1 MDLYPTEIYLH
12 RFVLS
17 RQRPKENQ
25 LFTQQYKILL
35 FVLNSSGIDYTI
47 FLIVQRN
54 RAKDI
59 GKREVEKR
67 DRTGKKEQER
77 GNEKDR

>member
-1 MDLYPTEIYLH
+1 M
-12 RFVLS
+12 
-17 RQRPKENQ
+17 
-25 LFTQQYKILL
+25 

-59 GKREVEKR
+59 GKREGEKR
-67 DRTGKKEQER
+67 DRKGKKEQER